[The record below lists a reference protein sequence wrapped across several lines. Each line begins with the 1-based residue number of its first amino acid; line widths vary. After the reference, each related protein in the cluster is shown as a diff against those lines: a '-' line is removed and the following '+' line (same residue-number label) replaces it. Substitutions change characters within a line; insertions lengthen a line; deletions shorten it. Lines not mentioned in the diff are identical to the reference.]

1 MSNTPRLSESRS
13 SSYSDENDLFTSIT
27 PAASSQISG
36 GYWHSYS
43 TSFPTPPRLHSYSHG
58 RLPSYS
64 HQLAAQRLNQ
74 ALFA

>member
-1 MSNTPRLSESRS
+1 MSNTSRSSESRS
-13 SSYSDENDLFTSIT
+13 TSYSDKNDLFK
-27 PAASSQISG
+27 PLNPDASSQIGG
-36 GYWHSYS
+36 GYWHHYS
-43 TSFPTPPRLHSYSHG
+43 TSFPTPPRLHNYGHG